1 MTGFA
6 LGDKF
11 IGVSTDNIYTKQ
23 ELDTKLQDKQDT
35 LTAGQGIDISEDG
48 TISVDVTSAGFGLGA
63 QAPLQYTSAQYATS
77 VEINKEAGTF
87 IRKLT
92 LPSTSARETPYRG
105 VGQSTSK
112 WYLPGT
118 YSSDNQTVTIDTAQ
132 TLYAECPTTSN
143 VTFRFDPPFN
153 DTSYGSRACVI
164 FGYKD
169 ENGNITHLGNVTY
182 TVSTT
187 THTLHGG
194 YQTVS
199 SLVSKGGIYTQESNG
214 ISEMVIAFDQHLE
227 NLSTNQIPTEN
238 FYIILRAYRQGSTGN
253 QMYYICFKDATTDET
268 IYNEGF
274 MVSEQMPDL
283 NFFCLS
289 TTDDVAYPITGR
301 ARVVGDDRPNEYVWT
316 VKDGVSPNTLKLN
329 YDGSLTLDS
338 SNNLKVNVE
347 NLGLATVATTGSYT
361 DLTNTPE
368 EYVLP
373 TASTDTLGG
382 VKVDGTSIVIAEGVI
397 STNTGTEV
405 DTYTKTEID
414 SKLDEKQ
421 HVLNPA
427 APLSIEAVQI
437 NPSNNMTVL
446 DTGDIVSSNEA
457 WVNNPNSDKTT
468 FNYNAGSEDGVYTF
482 VQNASFD
489 YVQKQLGCMV
499 FPFTYGNIYTVP
511 LCSNTARDTFQPPA
525 IALGYYDADATFIP
539 VFTTTL
545 SADEWALFTN
555 TTAIETEPVWDVW
568 GFVSSSEG
576 VYTNREGLGQPS
588 SPWIPKYY
596 TMYFQIFKKT
606 DGNYSF
612 TNVTHYSNHLTSYK
626 GDFNSTMNEYLN
638 KCTHIMLCAWSTND
652 AGIGVNNGIGAP
664 AYNLSNNTYNF
675 AYSGNLAE
683 DIEADTF
690 NYDNLVATSENL
702 FKFEVIN
709 NTVLALNIDNNTI
722 KVNENNQ
729 LYADIDTT
737 AAVATADT
745 AGIVRPTG
753 DVLSV
758 NAEGD
763 LSADTYNTSTLDTK
777 FEEKQDTLTATNGI
791 SIERKTISNVEGF
804 SYTSDSSAIYN
815 TGGWGVGAPLGQN
828 WTVYQVPGIADLV
841 GTSMTATTFPNR
853 IVMPYTFGQIVKYP
867 SIYAYRP
874 INIAFG
880 KLAEDGTFYPIWF
893 PGNNRYYY
901 KSDDN
906 IIQKSGNFEQI
917 HFYSYAD
924 WGQSPENDKT
934 DVFTYNNSVQY
945 MQLKVTDSDLK
956 LNYTYGVSNHSYMRQ
971 YYKTDVSILNRFK
984 EVNAIM
990 IIPYYQIYS
999 ASSEI
1004 IGVNIDS
1011 AIPVTSIGLYTNTMD
1026 LYDSAEQLDGYDF
1039 GENLFDIGGV
1049 QAHNYI
1055 SINTDNSTIKVN
1067 GSGQLYANIE
1077 LPENVITSDNISTN
1091 AYIQQLEQRI
1101 TALESLI
1108 DGGNSLGEI
1117 ITNTVIQTAGTPAG
1131 GQNSGY
1137 VGTQTITVQDLETS

>member
-35 LTAGQGIDISEDG
+35 LTAGQGININEDG
-48 TISVDVTSAGFGLGA
+48 TISANTNLDVSNPLELAYPQLPNHGISLNDDGSFTRVEAALNSYTIPYNGNSSASRKIDFLASNLSGQNNNTIPINNYDGAYSQWEAEGTIIHELLSSYAQGGSSIQDCFVFGTLEDNIFTMKAKLGFYPAGASLGSLADTFTQGTWSSKTFTPTSPTSGGTGDYQYGHTGKDYYMKFGLNEGGNYA
-63 QAPLQYTSAQYATS
+63 ITIFDKATNTLQVHNEYTKGNFKTVLESCNCVLLPFGYNAGGSATEKLSYDTEYNKVLSSTGTELWTATIPNTS
-77 VEINKEAGTF
+77 VTP
-87 IRKLT
+87 T
-92 LPSTSARETPYRG
+92 L
-105 VGQSTSK
+105 Q
-112 WYLPGT
+112 
-118 YSSDNQTVTIDTAQ
+118 
-132 TLYAECPTTSN
+132 
-143 VTFRFDPPFN
+143 
-153 DTSYGSRACVI
+153 
-164 FGYKD
+164 
-169 ENGNITHLGNVTY
+169 
-182 TVSTT
+182 
-187 THTLHGG
+187 
-194 YQTVS
+194 
-199 SLVSKGGIYTQESNG
+199 
-214 ISEMVIAFDQHLE
+214 
-227 NLSTNQIPTEN
+227 
-238 FYIILRAYRQGSTGN
+238 
-253 QMYYICFKDATTDET
+253 
-268 IYNEGF
+268 
-274 MVSEQMPDL
+274 
-283 NFFCLS
+283 
-289 TTDDVAYPITGR
+289 
-301 ARVVGDDRPNEYVWT
+301 
-316 VKDGVSPNTLKLN
+316 LN
-329 YDGSLTLDS
+329 YDSTLTLNGD
-338 SNNLKVNVE
+338 NLGVNTS

-421 HVLNPA
+421 DVLNPA

-555 TTAIETEPVWDVW
+555 TTAIETQPVWDVW

-758 NAEGD
+758 NAEGG

-1077 LPENVITSDNISTN
+1077 LPDNVITSDNISTN

-1137 VGTQTITVQDLETS
+1137 VGTQTITVKDLETS